1 MWIYTINYI
10 IIIVHA
16 QTRYAGSLWI
26 PDLDLRYR
34 DRAVVKRGKLY
45 DKHMYAAHEVLRYQ
59 FPHLHG
65 LQSTLLT
72 QKEFKAIQCHDSV
85 VRGKG

>member
-1 MWIYTINYI
+1 MIRHGQLICRYTINYI

-34 DRAVVKRGKLY
+34 DRAVVKRGKLC
-45 DKHMYAAHEVLRYQ
+45 DKHICML
-59 FPHLHG
+59 PM
-65 LQSTLLT
+65 
-72 QKEFKAIQCHDSV
+72 KC
-85 VRGKG
+85 